1 MHNSD
6 KLDYVLVQTPEQI
19 AELANIAEIIW
30 TEYFT
35 PITGVEKTKYLLN
48 QMLSIDALIRCIADE
63 GYQYY
68 FTDLDGEH
76 IGFVGIQPHEDEG
89 YLFLSKLYLLA
100 DARGNG
106 FGRQQLDFVKQRAAE
121 LGFDKIR
128 LTCARDNEASVGIYK
143 HVGFKVIDVVDN
155 DVGDGFQMNDYVMEW
170 SLDE

>member
-1 MHNSD
+1 MHSSQD
-6 KLDYVLVQTPEQI
+6 LDFVLVQTPEQI

-48 QMLSIDALIRCIADE
+48 QMLSIDALIHCIADE

-68 FTDLDGEH
+68 FTDFDGKH
-76 IGFVGIQPHEDEG
+76 VGFVGIQPKEDDG

-100 DARGNG
+100 DERGKG
-106 FGRQQLDFVKQRAAE
+106 FGRKQLDFVMKRAQE
-121 LGFDKIR
+121 LGFDRIR
-128 LTCARDNEASVGIYK
+128 LTCARDNEASVEIYK

-155 DVGDGFQMNDYVMEW
+155 DVGDGFQMNDYVMEF
-170 SLDE
+170 SF